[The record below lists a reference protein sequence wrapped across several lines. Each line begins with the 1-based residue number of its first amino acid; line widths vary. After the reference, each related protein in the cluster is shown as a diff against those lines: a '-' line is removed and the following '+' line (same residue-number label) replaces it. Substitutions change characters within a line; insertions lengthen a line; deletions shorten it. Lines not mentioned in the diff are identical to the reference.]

1 MEKLLDCLDY
11 QWQKESNGLKVRQKG
26 LWLHIVKW
34 YLLLD
39 EIPDYILSLIFNT
52 CIISK
57 LFSQFVSGD
66 TWKALF
72 AISFGEFP
80 PAILISLCGLF
91 DQGRSKHIACP
102 IVEVCLFL
110 SHPRRHNLN
119 WEAFTGQQNSSPARM
134 LRYQTK
140 CFSTGI
146 IKGKC
151 FTFFVFIVSEAL

>member
-1 MEKLLDCLDY
+1 M
-11 QWQKESNGLKVRQKG
+11 RQKG
-26 LWLHIVKW
+26 LWLHIVTW

-39 EIPDYILSLIFNT
+39 EIRDYILSLIFNT

-66 TWKALF
+66 TWKALL

-91 DQGRSKHIACP
+91 DQGRSKHTASP
-102 IVEVCLFL
+102 IVEVWLFL

-119 WEAFTGQQNSSPARM
+119 WKAFTGQQENSSLTRI

-140 CFSTGI
+140 CFITEI
-146 IKGKC
+146 VTGKC
-151 FTFFVFIVSEAL
+151 FPFFVFIVAEAL